1 MEQKKAEETKMKDG
15 YYTSGEF
22 ASMANVSVRTIRFY
36 DRKNIL
42 KPSRVSESGIRYY
55 SDEDFARLQQILL
68 LKYLGFS
75 LDDIR
80 EMTIND
86 MDWHYMVNSLKLQQ
100 KLVQDRIEQL
110 QMVERAVQDTAQELE
125 SRHQVDWSQMLELI
139 RLTGMEKSLK
149 SQYQNAS
156 NLSARIRLHRL
167 YSQNPEGWFPWVYRR
182 CEIREGEKILEL
194 GSGSG
199 SFWTENRER
208 IPAQVKVVVS
218 DLSEGMLRD
227 ARREIGGATPG
238 FRFRVVDAHRIP
250 FPDQTF
256 DLVIA
261 NHVLFYCEDILQ
273 VCREVHRVLKDGG
286 RFVCSTYSRN
296 HMKEISELVQAF
308 DARVTL
314 SAEKLYEKFGLE
326 NGEEYLSKCFETIK
340 TEIYQDRLLVDRPE
354 PLVEYVLSCHGNQN
368 QYLLERYKE
377 FRNYVEQKTDRIFE
391 VTKEA
396 GIFVCRKEKNEKRA

>member
-1 MEQKKAEETKMKDG
+1 MKDG

-22 ASMANVSVRTIRFY
+22 AGMANVSVRTIRFY

-42 KPSRVSESGIRYY
+42 KPSRVSDSGIRYY
-55 SDEDFARLQQILL
+55 TDADFARLQQILL

-86 MDWHYMVNSLKLQQ
+86 MDWHYMVNSLRLQQ

-110 QMVERAVQDTAQELE
+110 QMVERAVKDTAAALE
-125 SRHQVDWSQMLELI
+125 SEHQVDWSQMLELI

-149 SQYQNAS
+149 TQYQNAS
-156 NLSARIRLHRL
+156 NISARIRLHSL
-167 YSQNPEGWFPWVYRR
+167 YSQNPTGWFPWVYGQ
-182 CEIREGEKILEL
+182 CGIRAGETVLEL

-199 SFWTENRER
+199 SLWVENRER
-208 IPAQVKVVVS
+208 LPEEVRIMVT
-218 DLSEGMLRD
+218 DISEGMLRD
-227 ARREIGGATPG
+227 ARREIGGEDAR
-238 FRFRVVDAHRIP
+238 FRFQVVDAHSLP
-250 FPDQTF
+250 FEDKSF

-261 NHVLFYCEDILQ
+261 NHVLFYCEDIPA
-273 VCREVHRVLKDGG
+273 VCREVRRVLKDGG
-286 RFVCSTYSRN
+286 RFVCSTYGRE
-296 HMKEISELVQAF
+296 HMKEISRLVQEF
-308 DARVTL
+308 DSRVTL

-326 NGEEYLSKCFETIK
+326 NGGEYLRECFGTIR
-340 TEIYQDRLLVDRPE
+340 TELYEDRLLVDRPE

-377 FRNYVEQKTDRIFE
+377 FRNFVEQKTASVFE
-391 VTKEA
+391 ITKQA
-396 GIFVCRKEKNEKRA
+396 GVFLCKKEVEIPAV

>member
-1 MEQKKAEETKMKDG
+1 MKDG

-22 ASMANVSVRTIRFY
+22 AGMANVSVRTIRFY
-36 DRKNIL
+36 DKKNIL

-55 SDEDFARLQQILL
+55 TDADFARLQQILL

-80 EMTIND
+80 EMTVND
-86 MDWHYMVNSLKLQQ
+86 MDWHYLVNSLKLQQ

-110 QMVERAVQDTAQELE
+110 QMVERAVQDTAAALE
-125 SRHQVDWSQMLELI
+125 SQHQVDWSQLLELI

-156 NLSARIRLHRL
+156 NISARIRLHSL
-167 YSQNPEGWFPWVYRR
+167 YSQNPQGWFPWVYDR
-182 CEIREGEKILEL
+182 CGIRDGEKVLEL

-199 SFWTENRER
+199 NLWTENRDR
-208 IPAQVKVVVS
+208 IPEHAEITVT

-227 ARREIGGATPG
+227 ARREIGGSDRR
-238 FRFRVVDAHRIP
+238 FSFRVADAHRIP
-250 FPDQTF
+250 FQDRTF

-261 NHVLFYCEDILQ
+261 NHMLFYCEDVPQ
-273 VCREVHRVLKDGG
+273 VCREVSRVLKDGG
-286 RFVCSTYSRN
+286 RFVCSTYSAN
-296 HMKEISELVQAF
+296 HMKEISRLVQEF
-308 DARVTL
+308 DSRVTL

-326 NGEEYLSKCFETIK
+326 NGEEYLRVCFDTIK
-340 TEIYQDRLLVDRPE
+340 TELYRDCLLVDRPE
-354 PLVEYVLSCHGNQN
+354 PLVDYVLSCHGNQN

-396 GIFVCRKEKNEKRA
+396 GVFLCRKKNSAKKT

>member
-1 MEQKKAEETKMKDG
+1 MKDVRMRKDG

-36 DRKNIL
+36 DKKNIL

-55 SDEDFARLQQILL
+55 TDSDFARLQQILL

-86 MDWHYMVNSLKLQQ
+86 MDWHYMLNSLKLQQ

-110 QMVERAVQDTAQELE
+110 QLVEHAVQDTAAALE
-125 SRHQVDWSQMLELI
+125 AEHEIDWSQMLELI

-156 NLSARIRLHRL
+156 NISARIRLHSL
-167 YSQNPEGWFPWVYRR
+167 YSQNPQGWFPWLMEQCGLQDGMEV
-182 CEIREGEKILEL
+182 LEL

-199 SFWTENRER
+199 NLWTENRDR
-208 IPAQVKVVVS
+208 IPDNIRIVVS
-218 DLSEGMLRD
+218 DISEGMLRD
-227 ARREIGGATPG
+227 ARREIGGG
-238 FRFRVVDAHRIP
+238 DGRFRFETVDAHRIP
-250 FPDQTF
+250 FPEDSF

-261 NHVLFYCEDILQ
+261 NHMLFYCDDIPL
-273 VCREVHRVLKDGG
+273 VCKEVRRVLRRGG
-286 RFVCSTYSRN
+286 VFVCSTYGRR
-296 HMKEISELVQAF
+296 HMKEISELAQGF
-308 DARVTL
+308 DGRVTL
-314 SAEKLYEKFGLE
+314 SADRLYEKFGLE
-326 NGEEYLSKCFETIK
+326 NGRAYLEPYFDSVELIR
-340 TEIYQDRLLVDRPE
+340 YQDRLLVDRPE

-368 QYLLERYKE
+368 QYLLERYKD
-377 FRNYVEQKTDRIFE
+377 FRNYVEQKTARVFE
-391 VTKEA
+391 VTKDA
-396 GIFVCRKEKNEKRA
+396 GVFVCRNRKK